1 VIRSKPVDPDRVWRV
16 QLFESNKKFK
26 KLLLFS
32 DNMWCF
38 SFPRHN
44 ALFFSSIH
52 RIQPVK
58 YFSLVCKIEIFL
70 IKSEILKQSNL
81 KFQSRLPFTY
91 KIYFLIFSIKL
102 KIVDLIN
109 QIICAELDHLL
120 QLDHVAGNQDLLD
133 VVLKQVQ
140 QKQ

>member
-1 VIRSKPVDPDRVWRV
+1 MHYSFQVFIEYNGEV
-16 QLFESNKKFK
+16 F
-26 KLLLFS
+26 LL
-32 DNMWCF
+32 
-38 SFPRHN
+38 
-44 ALFFSSIH
+44 
-52 RIQPVK
+52 
-58 YFSLVCKIEIFL
+58 SLQNLILK

-91 KIYFLIFSIKL
+91 KIYFLIFSVKL

-133 VVLKQVQ
+133 VVLKQIQ